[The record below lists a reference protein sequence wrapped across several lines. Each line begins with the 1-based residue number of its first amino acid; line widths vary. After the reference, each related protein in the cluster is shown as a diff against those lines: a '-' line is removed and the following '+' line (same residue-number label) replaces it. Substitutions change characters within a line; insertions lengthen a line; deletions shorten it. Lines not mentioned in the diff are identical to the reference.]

1 MRCFCSTE
9 NLYMITL
16 DYLISDHNGAGR
28 DALRKIC
35 DYADVTG
42 QIVFLSV
49 TSDIPEYGIV
59 GSEERNIEL
68 VEFYKN
74 YGFEMTDRPYEWE
87 GKFYTNNIME
97 RKPNGHPAT
106 VRIRH

>member
-1 MRCFCSTE
+1 
-9 NLYMITL
+9 MITL

-28 DALRKIC
+28 DALQKIC

-42 QIVFLSV
+42 QIVFLCV
-49 TSDIPEYGIV
+49 TSYIPEYGIE
-59 GSEERNIEL
+59 GSEERNAEL

-87 GKFYTNNIME
+87 SKIYTNRNME
-97 RKPNGHPAT
+97 RKPNDHPAT
-106 VRIRH
+106 VRIRYTSIP